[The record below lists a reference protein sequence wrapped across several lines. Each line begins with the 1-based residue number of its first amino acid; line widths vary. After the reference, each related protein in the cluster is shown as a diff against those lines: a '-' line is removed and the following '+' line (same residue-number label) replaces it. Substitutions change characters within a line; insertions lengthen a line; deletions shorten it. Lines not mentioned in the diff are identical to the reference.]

1 MKCHQTAHIC
11 ILNRSCGHSSHRLLT
26 LQCLTSCLHTFCSPA
41 LKLCAWGEGPLRKP
55 PDKKFVPIEEH
66 CIYGFC
72 YRPNGKTTQ
81 RTRRQVCNRLCSWG
95 EGRGSFNRTA
105 PMAVG
110 LSADGAS
117 YTAAHWPLSHERLLR
132 PATTKAS
139 AKSSIVVTRQENGH
153 LITSYPLYCIRPHCT
168 AQHVGKRSMNGG
180 ASDIEFRTPRR
191 QRLKVVEL
199 EVHQRPVPS
208 QRSQQEHGDLRGAPS
223 YLDTSVEAVQHRK
236 AESLG
241 LGAKKAPR
249 LTLPGL
255 PTACLPTPALGE
267 FSMGRPILEADCPKV
282 QRRHMDGKA
291 NSNAKGGASSVQP
304 SKNFLKQGS
313 WT

>member
-1 MKCHQTAHIC
+1 MSASSIALVVIPHIDYSHYNALLPASIPFAARPSSSVLGEKALCESHQT
-11 ILNRSCGHSSHRLLT
+11 
-26 LQCLTSCLHTFCSPA
+26 
-41 LKLCAWGEGPLRKP
+41 
-55 PDKKFVPIEEH
+55 KKFVPIKEH

-81 RTRRQVCNRLCSWG
+81 GTRRRVCNRSSSWG

-139 AKSSIVVTRQENGH
+139 AKSSIIVRRQENGH
-153 LITSYPLYCIRPHCT
+153 LITSYSLYCIRPHFT

-199 EVHQRPVPS
+199 EVHRRPVPS
-208 QRSQQEHGDLRGAPS
+208 QRSQQGHGDLREAPS
-223 YLDTSVEAVQHRK
+223 TIV
-236 AESLG
+236 
-241 LGAKKAPR
+241 PR
-249 LTLPGL
+249 
-255 PTACLPTPALGE
+255 
-267 FSMGRPILEADCPKV
+267 
-282 QRRHMDGKA
+282 H
-291 NSNAKGGASSVQP
+291 
-304 SKNFLKQGS
+304 
-313 WT
+313 